1 MKFQDDLRQR
11 LLAKGMAESSATLY
25 LRNLKTLGVEKN
37 LKVLDNP
44 DAILEKIKDY
54 KPNTQRAFVIA
65 VCSALSTFPSKKKLH
80 DKYFK
85 IMIEMKQETGKTEVQ
100 EKNWISW
107 GEIMKKQE
115 DLKEKM
121 KTGDWEAQLQ
131 SMVLSLFTLIP
142 PRRNEYQNMLVGT
155 PGATDTNY
163 LDLKGKKFVFNV
175 FKTSRKD
182 GSMELAIPE
191 TLMDVIKMYLKHH
204 PLRKEKNYPF
214 LVYADGS
221 PLTQVNSV
229 TRILN
234 RVFGKAVGCSMLRHI
249 YLTEKFK
256 GTHEDMKL
264 IAGQMSHS
272 VQTQKS
278 YIL

>member
-1 MKFQDDLRQR
+1 
-11 LLAKGMAESSATLY
+11 
-25 LRNLKTLGVEKN
+25 
-37 LKVLDNP
+37 
-44 DAILEKIKDY
+44 
-54 KPNTQRAFVIA
+54 
-65 VCSALSTFPSKKKLH
+65 
-80 DKYFK
+80 
-85 IMIEMKQETGKTEVQ
+85 MKQETGKTEVQ

-182 GSMELAIPE
+182 GSMELAIPD

-204 PLRKEKNYPF
+204 PLRKEKSYPF